1 MEWDIPMTRETT
13 ATDPL
18 SARLGRRRLLRA
30 AAALPVVALAS
41 GCSLPVPGQGPPPE
55 LFRLTPK
62 STFRDDLPAVDWQL
76 VLEPPVADAG
86 LNTARIAL
94 QRSPTQI
101 EYYARSG
108 WADRAP
114 LMMQTLMVES
124 FENSGRIVSI
134 GRESIGLRADFIL
147 KSELRELQAVY
158 YNGGPPKAWVSVNV
172 KLVQM
177 PRRAIVAS
185 QSFDGRVPAAADS
198 LPQIIEA
205 FDEAAGKVLRHIVEW
220 TLIEGEK
227 AYRESR
233 RPA

>member
-1 MEWDIPMTRETT
+1 MESDTPMSRQTPSTN
-13 ATDPL
+13 PL
-18 SARLGRRRLLRA
+18 DTWLGRRRLLRA
-30 AAALPVVALAS
+30 IAALPVAALAP

-62 STFRDDLPAVDWQL
+62 STFREDLPAVDWQL

-86 LNTARIAL
+86 LDTTRIAL
-94 QRSPTQI
+94 QRSPTQL

-108 WADRAP
+108 WVDRAP
-114 LMMQTLMVES
+114 LMIQTLMVES
-124 FENSGRIVSI
+124 FENSKKIVSI

-147 KSELRELQAVY
+147 KSELRELEAVY
-158 YNGGPPKAWVSVNV
+158 DNGGPPTAWVTVNV

-185 QSFDGRVPAAADS
+185 KSFTAREPGTADN

-205 FDEAAGKVLRHIVEW
+205 FDNALGKVLRHIVEW
-220 TLIEGEK
+220 TLTEGET
-227 AYRESR
+227 AYRASR
-233 RPA
+233 RTS

>member
-1 MEWDIPMTRETT
+1 
-13 ATDPL
+13 
-18 SARLGRRRLLRA
+18 LLRA
-30 AAALPVVALAS
+30 LAALPVAALAQ

-55 LFRLTPK
+55 LYRLTPK
-62 STFRDDLPAVDWQL
+62 STFREDLPEAEWQL

-86 LNTARIAL
+86 LNTTRIAL

-114 LMMQTLMVES
+114 LMIQTLMIES
-124 FENSGRIVSI
+124 FENSKKIVSV
-134 GRESIGLRADFIL
+134 GRESVGLRADFIL

-158 YNGGPPKAWVSVNV
+158 YNGGLPEAWVSINA

-185 QSFDGRVPAAADS
+185 RSFDARVTAEVDR
-198 LPQIIEA
+198 LPEIIAA
-205 FDEAAGKVLRHIVEW
+205 FDDASGKVLRRLVEW
-220 TLIEGEK
+220 TLTEGDR
-227 AYRESR
+227 AFQDGIPRSS
-233 RPA
+233 